1 MVIDNHDCS
10 CGSGCSRVGQF
21 HQHAQPN
28 WVDHCSCMPRGS
40 GDLLHRQQADFLNMP
55 RSSARRDSTFQQP
68 GPARP
73 VCFTVIDVLSSRC
86 AAAPLRPAP
95 LRCCAAPPLHPV
107 WISCPR
113 RGISFLWRRTPI
125 GSLPARDFLHRLTDS
140 ILAPQELARVRPTP
154 PPPPFLV
161 HSLSDPCAGRSVPAA
176 LGLLRPAREFG
187 GSDNVVEARLHGSGG
202 KRQRRLFLGFFDVK
216 PTATGASYQLF
227 YPTIRL
233 SPCVRCGCWLPS
245 FISLLFL
252 VAPEKSHNSLRR
264 HRKEIPRRGDIL

>member
-154 PPPPFLV
+154 PPPPP
-161 HSLSDPCAGRSVPAA
+161 HSSSTPCRTRARGA
-176 LGLLRPAREFG
+176 LRPRRPRVAAPSAR
-187 GSDNVVEARLHGSGG
+187 VRRQ
-202 KRQRRLFLGFFDVK
+202 RQRRRSAPARK
-216 PTATGASYQLF
+216 RRQAATATLPWLLRCETYSYRCIL
-227 YPTIRL
+227 PTL
-233 SPCVRCGCWLPS
+233 LPYHPA
-245 FISLLFL
+245 L
-252 VAPEKSHNSLRR
+252 SLRALR
-264 HRKEIPRRGDIL
+264 MLAPLLYFFAFPCCT

>member
-86 AAAPLRPAP
+86 AAAPLPPAP

-113 RGISFLWRRTPI
+113 RGISFLWRRTPS
-125 GSLPARDFLHRLTDS
+125 GSLPARDFCVSDFAISTTHPLSFLSCIFFTSSSSDKLS
-140 ILAPQELARVRPTP
+140 RVAFFGT
-154 PPPPFLV
+154 
-161 HSLSDPCAGRSVPAA
+161 
-176 LGLLRPAREFG
+176 LRF
-187 GSDNVVEARLHGSGG
+187 ARL
-202 KRQRRLFLGFFDVK
+202 
-216 PTATGASYQLF
+216 
-227 YPTIRL
+227 
-233 SPCVRCGCWLPS
+233 RCLPS
-245 FISLLFL
+245 T
-252 VAPEKSHNSLRR
+252 
-264 HRKEIPRRGDIL
+264 